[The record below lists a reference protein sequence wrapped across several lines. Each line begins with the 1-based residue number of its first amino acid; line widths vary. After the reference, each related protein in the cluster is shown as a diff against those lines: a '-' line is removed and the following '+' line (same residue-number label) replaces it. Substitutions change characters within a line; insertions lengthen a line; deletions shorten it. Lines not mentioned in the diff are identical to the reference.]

1 MKVSVIIPLYN
12 KAPYVKKTLDSVCAQ
27 TYQDFECVI
36 MDDGSTDDS
45 ADIVNQWLH
54 EKGGDCRFR
63 VLSQA
68 NSGVAA
74 ARNNAVAVSHG
85 ELISF
90 LDADDWWEPTFLN
103 EMVHFTERTPEAG
116 IWASNYIYYKPGK
129 TRVGVTNISYT
140 DREKGLMNYPKSYF
154 EGTGMPI
161 TSISMM
167 MRRSVF
173 DEMGGFPL
181 GVRLGEDFL
190 LWATIALRYPVAF
203 LDKPLAYY
211 NNDVPP
217 SMRATRNLHQPERA
231 MYFLFGPIELEALSK
246 EEPLRTQWK
255 RLLDHLRAV
264 GLKDYWLDKRFHSMA
279 ESELLNVDWSLL
291 PASAAAFYNKP
302 AWLLRYKR
310 QFMQIASYCKYKLIR
325 ILKIK

>member
-12 KAPYVKKTLDSVCAQ
+12 KLPYIRKALDSVRSQ

-173 DEMGGFPL
+173 DEMDGFPL

-190 LWATIALRYPVAF
+190 FWARVALRYPVAF

-211 NNDVPP
+211 NNDIPAAF
-217 SMRATRNLHQPERA
+217 RATRNLHQPEHN
-231 MYFLFGPIELEALSK
+231 MLFLMGELEEESLRHADAKDWKMLLDKLRINGMLDYWMDARFHYEAEIELQK
-246 EEPLRTQWK
+246 
-255 RLLDHLRAV
+255 
-264 GLKDYWLDKRFHSMA
+264 
-279 ESELLNVDWSLL
+279 VDWSQF
-291 PASAAAFYNKP
+291 PASAHKPYRTPIWQLKLNKRLWAAG
-302 AWLLRYKR
+302 
-310 QFMQIASYCKYKLIR
+310 SYCKQQLVKMFGN
-325 ILKIK
+325 K